1 MAVITIVWVLAKYK
15 STLVLA
21 KCESILAIKKKDFVA
36 KMQKS
41 FGKKYKNIF
50 LLGLLVEYFSDGH

>member
-1 MAVITIVWVLAKYK
+1 
-15 STLVLA
+15 LVLA
-21 KCESILAIKKKDFVA
+21 KCESILAIEKKDFVA